1 LYKELIMLKK
11 LTLVTVAAVFTMTMG
26 IANAAP
32 AQTSPVELTSAE
44 MDTVNAGGW
53 NRNRN
58 RRHHYNRDRVRGNSA
73 SARADAVALGNNT
86 RATTRTDTFS
96 GPGVSDSSS
105 RSNSSSNR
113 GRTVRHYN
121 PSCGCKRW

>member
-1 LYKELIMLKK
+1 MLKK
-11 LTLVTVAAVFTMTMG
+11 LTLVTAAAIFTMSMG

-32 AQTSPVELTSAE
+32 AQTGPVELSSAQ

-53 NRNRN
+53 RSH
-58 RRHHYNRDRVRGNSA
+58 RRHRPHYNRVRGNSA
-73 SARADAVALGNNT
+73 SARADAVALGTNT

-105 RSNSSSNR
+105 RSNSSSSR

-121 PSCGCKRW
+121 PSCGCRKW